1 MVNAAVCCKIRTFV
15 INEFVKQS
23 FIWLDRT
30 EIISISST
38 FLRVAICVSVTQL
51 DLDNDFLVP

>member
-1 MVNAAVCCKIRTFV
+1 MANATVCYKIRTFV

-38 FLRVAICVSVTQL
+38 FPRATICVSVTQL